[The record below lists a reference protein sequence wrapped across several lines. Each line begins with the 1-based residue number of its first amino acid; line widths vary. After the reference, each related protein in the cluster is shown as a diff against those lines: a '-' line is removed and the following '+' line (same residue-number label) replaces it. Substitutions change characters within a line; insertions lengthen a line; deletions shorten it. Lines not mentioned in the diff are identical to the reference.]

1 MILCSVFVR
10 FLVGTPAVGW
20 LVWSAWLQP
29 YAQKKPPGRRPRR
42 LVRFSCYPMPTGTTG
57 TGSGGAWLPHARFQP
72 LRFVVIEGRIASRH
86 DLDGYWHDQ
95 TRIIG
100 GDDPAGMIEKGSA
113 VRWPVSRVLFR
124 FPGDGYSS
132 SAAVAGRVEQPTRT
146 SAQDRACRARRRVSL
161 HGLAPD
167 GVYHARPVAGP
178 AVRSYRTFSPLPP
191 VPFPGGW
198 RFVFCGTF
206 PGVAPA
212 GRYPAS

>member
-100 GDDPAGMIEKGSA
+100 GDYPAGMIEQGSA

-191 VPFPGGW
+191 VPLPGGW